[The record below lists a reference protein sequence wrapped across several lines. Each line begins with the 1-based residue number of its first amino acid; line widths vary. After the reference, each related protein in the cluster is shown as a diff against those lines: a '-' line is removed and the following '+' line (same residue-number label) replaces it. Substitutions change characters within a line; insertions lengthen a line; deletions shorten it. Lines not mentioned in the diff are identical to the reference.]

1 MRAWGPFGPFFYVQ
15 DLPAGAPG
23 YVARAMDGGGD
34 VVKFTLIQI
43 NYRALVTQ
51 LQDIAAG
58 RSAGSTTRVDDFF
71 QHPRTGAKFL

>member
-1 MRAWGPFGPFFYVQ
+1 
-15 DLPAGAPG
+15 
-23 YVARAMDGGGD
+23 MDGGSD
-34 VVKFTLIQI
+34 AIKFTLIQI

-58 RSAGSTTRVDDFF
+58 RSAGSTDQGDDFF